1 MTIMSWIRRRMA
13 GDAGAALMMVLMAGA
28 VLTASALV
36 VVNLSLTNLQNAGRD
51 RVAGGAMGAAE
62 AALSEGVNYLET
74 HLAAAVNCSPTCATN
89 TWGSSSSPTQLTFP
103 DGGTASVWI
112 EVLQAFNPPSVK
124 VATYK
129 IHAVGRSGTG
139 PGQRVLEQTV
149 TGKPLSIP
157 IGVYAT
163 NITINGTPQTFQ
175 ESVFSKNCI
184 GGRNKMNFGTQ
195 PDAYFGIKPA
205 AHSTQWI
212 YDNNGSCSATNNNNI
227 HKAGPCNSTYPYDQ
241 DAQGAAVASPCL
253 PVDGTSKFTQSDLD
267 GYGKGLTDD
276 ELANLRA
283 QAQAQGNYWTSG
295 TSWTPPNP
303 TTTPNAVIFFDLP
316 ASGSTA
322 TVTIQ
327 NELDGYAWNGLCAT
341 TPKTLIIVVNNATSG
356 NGGVT
361 VNSNVALAG
370 ALFVQHGTLKFNG
383 NAVWTGTIW
392 ADTIEQWN
400 GSATSQLTSCFLQ
413 NLPGGLMSVKS
424 TRFREVDR

>member
-1 MTIMSWIRRRMA
+1 
-13 GDAGAALMMVLMAGA
+13 
-28 VLTASALV
+28 
-36 VVNLSLTNLQNAGRD
+36 
-51 RVAGGAMGAAE
+51 MG
-62 AALSEGVNYLET
+62 
-74 HLAAAVNCSPTCATN
+74 
-89 TWGSSSSPTQLTFP
+89 Q
-103 DGGTASVWI
+103 
-112 EVLQAFNPPSVK
+112 
-124 VATYK
+124 
-129 IHAVGRSGTG
+129 
-139 PGQRVLEQTV
+139 
-149 TGKPLSIP
+149 
-157 IGVYAT
+157 
-163 NITINGTPQTFQ
+163 
-175 ESVFSKNCI
+175 
-184 GGRNKMNFGTQ
+184 
-195 PDAYFGIKPA
+195 
-205 AHSTQWI
+205 
-212 YDNNGSCSATNNNNI
+212 
-227 HKAGPCNSTYPYDQ
+227 
-241 DAQGAAVASPCL
+241 
-253 PVDGTSKFTQSDLD
+253 
-267 GYGKGLTDD
+267 
-276 ELANLRA
+276 
-283 QAQAQGNYWTSG
+283 YWTSG

-303 TTTPNAVIFFDLP
+303 AIHPHAVIFFDLP